1 MRPVRSL
8 LVTVALVAAGCP
20 EAPRPPEPGP
30 AVAPV
35 VDEAA
40 RAAEARLARE
50 RAEAEARERAAA
62 AESEARLRAEADAR
76 ARADADRLA
85 FEQTYP
91 FHGVA
96 FHFLAP
102 VRKEPS
108 DRAPAIGYLR
118 RGSQFRA
125 TPRVEGTGCARGWHR
140 LPGDG
145 FVCRGEG
152 VTLGSTPQ
160 TFEPSPH
167 PPSLEDALPYPYA
180 YTMRKSAPQYFRI
193 PTLEETDEVARFLAR
208 IEAQEQRVQDAG
220 VPTEEGSAVEAP
232 PPPGGTAEV
241 TEGAG
246 VDAGLPGILRMR
258 MQRGFYVSVDG
269 TEEAEDGRRFVRTVR
284 GGYVPEAMLVP
295 NEPPTHRGVALGGS
309 WALPVG
315 FVYRSGAHR
324 LSRDATTGEIVDQGT
339 IPQHTSF
346 VVRERFARGQ
356 TGYLVAGDGWVVRET
371 VARVAREMPRPR
383 EVPEGA
389 KWIHVDLSEQ
399 TLVAYEGDRPVFTT
413 TVSSGREG
421 FATPVG
427 VFRIQS
433 KHVSTT
439 MDDLVAGPEAY
450 SIEDVPWTMYFQ
462 GNYALHG
469 AFWHNQFGRVR
480 SHGCVNLA
488 PADARFLFGWST
500 PTLPASWHGV
510 FATPANAGTFIV
522 VTP

>member
-1 MRPVRSL
+1 MRHLRPL
-8 LVTVALVAAGCP
+8 LFCVVLLATGCP
-20 EAPRPPEPGP
+20 EAPKPTAPEAVTEP
-30 AVAPV
+30 AA
-35 VDEAA
+35 DSAA
-40 RAAEARLARE
+40 LAAAERLARE
-50 RAEAEARERAAA
+50 RAEAEARDRAAA
-62 AESEARLRAEADAR
+62 AEVEARTRAEAEAR

-91 FHGVA
+91 LHGVS

-108 DRAPAIGYLR
+108 VRAAPVGYLR
-118 RGSQFRA
+118 RGAQFRA
-125 TPRVEGTGCARGWHR
+125 TPRVEGADCVRGWHR

-152 VTLGSTPQ
+152 VTIGSTPQ
-160 TFEPSPH
+160 TFEPSPN

-180 YTMRKSAPQYFRI
+180 YATRRSVPQYYRI
-193 PTLEETDEVARFLAR
+193 PSMDEANEVVQFLTR
-208 IEAQEQRVQDAG
+208 IEAEEQRSLDAG
-220 VPTEEGSAVEAP
+220 VPAEEGSDVEAP
-232 PPPGGTAEV
+232 PPPGATAEA
-241 TEGAG
+241 TDGTG
-246 VDAGLPGILRMR
+246 VDAGLPGTLRMR
-258 MQRGFYVSVDG
+258 MLRGFYVSVDG

-284 GGYVPEAMLVP
+284 GGYVPEAMLSP

-309 WALPVG
+309 WELPVG
-315 FVYRSGAHR
+315 FVFRSGAHR
-324 LSRDATTGEIVDQGT
+324 FARDATTGELVDQGPV
-339 IPQHTSF
+339 PQHTTF
-346 VVRERFARGQ
+346 IVRERLMRGQ
-356 TGYLVAGDGWVVRET
+356 AGYLVTGDGWVVRET
-371 VARVAREMPRPR
+371 AARVARLTPRPR
-383 EVPEGA
+383 GVPEGA

-421 FATPVG
+421 HETPVG

-439 MDDLVAGPEAY
+439 MDDLASGPEAY

-510 FATPANAGTFIV
+510 FATPANAGTYIS